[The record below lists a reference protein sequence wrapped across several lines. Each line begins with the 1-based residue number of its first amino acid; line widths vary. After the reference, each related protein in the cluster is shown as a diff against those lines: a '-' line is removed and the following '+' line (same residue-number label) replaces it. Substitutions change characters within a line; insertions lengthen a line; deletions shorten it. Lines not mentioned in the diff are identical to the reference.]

1 MREYER
7 MISGQAYDPSDMELR
22 QLGQKGR
29 LAMERYNALSRT
41 EKEARY
47 QILKETFAA
56 IGQRCHIESPFYVD
70 YGCNISVG
78 EYFYANFDC
87 IMLDVA
93 PITIGRNVMFG
104 PRVSLYTA
112 THPLDAGVRNRIIE
126 FGKPITI
133 GDECWLGG
141 NVVVNPGV
149 TIGDECWLGG
159 NVVVNPGVTI
169 GPRTV
174 VASGSV
180 VTKDLPADVLA
191 AGNPA
196 RIIRTLGQE
205 ERLHWE
211 AVEADYFA
219 SKAAEEGKRD

>member
-22 QLGQKGR
+22 QLGLKGR

-47 QILKETFAA
+47 QILKDTFAA

-112 THPLDAGVRNRIIE
+112 THPLDAGVRNRG
-126 FGKPITI
+126 FGF
-133 GDECWLGG
+133 GCYQ
-141 NVVVNPGV
+141 
-149 TIGDECWLGG
+149 
-159 NVVVNPGVTI
+159 
-169 GPRTV
+169 GP
-174 VASGSV
+174 
-180 VTKDLPADVLA
+180 
-191 AGNPA
+191 AG
-196 RIIRTLGQE
+196 
-205 ERLHWE
+205 
-211 AVEADYFA
+211 
-219 SKAAEEGKRD
+219 

>member
-1 MREYER
+1 
-7 MISGQAYDPSDMELR
+7 
-22 QLGQKGR
+22 
-29 LAMERYNALSRT
+29 MERYNALSRT

-112 THPLDAGVRNRIIE
+112 THPLDAGVRNRVIE
-126 FGKPITI
+126 LAKPIS
-133 GDECWLGG
+133 
-141 NVVVNPGV
+141 
-149 TIGDECWLGG
+149 IGDECWLGG

-219 SKAAEEGKRD
+219 SKTAEEGNRD